1 MARIRNDGWKCNSVL
16 ETWLKERVQRQY
28 KQNEILVEFKKV
40 FNQYAWSK
48 RTLGLRLK
56 HFNIKYTNSDI
67 DIGEVVEAVSEELM
81 GPGQNLGYRAMTK
94 KVVEVCL
101 ITVARR

>member
-48 RTLGLRLK
+48 RTLAL
-56 HFNIKYTNSDI
+56 IKYANSDI